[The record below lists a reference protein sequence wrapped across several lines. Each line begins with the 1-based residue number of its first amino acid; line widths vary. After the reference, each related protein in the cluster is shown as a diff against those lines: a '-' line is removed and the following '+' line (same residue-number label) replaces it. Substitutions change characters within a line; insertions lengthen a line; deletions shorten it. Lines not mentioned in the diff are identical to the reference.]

1 MQLVSPY
8 LLPRKIVTAKIF
20 LNRVLRRPQRQKFE
34 RIAERVASVT
44 VGTESREKRLNSNIV
59 IETHTFKNKKII
71 KVVTDINPRYLQRM

>member
-1 MQLVSPY
+1 MQIVSPY
-8 LLPRKIVTAKIF
+8 LLPRKIVTAKTF
-20 LNRVLRRPQRQKFE
+20 LNRILRRPQRQKFE

-71 KVVTDINPRYLQRM
+71 KAVTDINPRYLQRI